1 MRANNMIFTYPYSR
15 SGFGPLGK
23 KGGKSTKWKGR
34 LASTSSRSIPRSRHY
49 HVKWDSQN
57 FAQDPALATTTNSPA
72 SRASRNY
79 SLTKASRTMTKL
91 GCLNCPLRKWH
102 RSHGGLSSQSR
113 EGHSSTNMTSPWLLQ
128 PLSTSSGPWPDYG
141 AIADHSRVHSRV
153 LACST
158 TTLYL
163 LHVLIRPRQTQ
174 SKGLT
179 RLHSQSTFQRTCS
192 INKNPPSLML

>member
-23 KGGKSTKWKGR
+23 RAGNQRIGKAVW
-34 LASTSSRSIPRSRHY
+34 LPSSSLSIPRSRHY

-57 FAQDPALATTTNSPA
+57 FAQDPALASTTNSPA

-91 GCLNCPLRKWH
+91 RCLNCPLRKWH
-102 RSHGGLSSQSR
+102 RSQGGLSSQSR

-128 PLSTSSGPWPDYG
+128 PLSTSSGPWADYG

-179 RLHSQSTFQRTCS
+179 RLHSQSKFQRTCS
-192 INKNPPSLML
+192 INKNSPFLML